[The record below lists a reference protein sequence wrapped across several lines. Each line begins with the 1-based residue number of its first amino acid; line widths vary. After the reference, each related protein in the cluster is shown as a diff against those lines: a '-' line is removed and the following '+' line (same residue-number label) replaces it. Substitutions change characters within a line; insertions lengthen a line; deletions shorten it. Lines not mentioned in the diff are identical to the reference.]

1 MRGFCL
7 EVSGDFAC
15 FTRPEFKVERVSY
28 PVITPSAARAIFE
41 AILWKPAII
50 WKIQKIEVLKPIRW
64 HSIRRNEVAQK
75 ATAGGAGIDITESRQ
90 QRASLI
96 LRDVKYRLH
105 AEFEFI
111 PPERRAKTVRPTPVW
126 LDDEDGF
133 VDLNDAKPR
142 ADETEAKYAAM
153 FERRARKGQFF
164 HQPYFGTREFPVDF
178 QLVEPAELE
187 NLPPITDD
195 APKLQGT
202 QNLGWMLYDLDYS
215 DPKTPTPYFYHAVMF
230 DGVIDVEKCR
240 AASEGVPEPFELF
253 AKRANVKERKR

>member
-1 MRGFCL
+1 MRGFVL
-7 EVSGDFAC
+7 DVSGDFAC

-64 HSIRRNEVAQK
+64 FSIRRNEVADK
-75 ATAGGAGIDITESRQ
+75 ASVGGAGIDINKSRQ

-111 PPERRAKTVRPTPVW
+111 PPERRAKTVRPTPAW

-133 VDLNDAKPR
+133 VDLRDGQPR

-153 FERRARKGQFF
+153 FERRAKKGQYF

-178 QLVEPAELE
+178 RLVEPSELAT
-187 NLPPITDD
+187 LPPITDA
-195 APKLQGT
+195 APELQGT

-215 DPKTPTPYFYHAVMF
+215 APQKNTPYFYHAVMF

-240 AASEGVPEPFELF
+240 AASEGVPEPRELF
-253 AKRANVKERKR
+253 AKRAEKKERNR

>member
-64 HSIRRNEVAQK
+64 FSIRRNEVADK
-75 ATAGGAGIDITESRQ
+75 ASVGGAGIDINKSRQ

-111 PPERRAKTVRPTPVW
+111 PPERRAQTVRPTPAW
-126 LDDEDGF
+126 LDDEDSF
-133 VDLNDAKPR
+133 VDLDDVKPR

-164 HQPYFGTREFPVDF
+164 HQPYLGTREFPVDF
-178 QLVEPAELE
+178 RLVEPSELE
-187 NLPPITDD
+187 TLAPIMND
-195 APKLQGT
+195 APELQGT
-202 QNLGWMLYDLDYS
+202 QSLGMMLYDLDYS
-215 DPKTPTPYFYHAVMF
+215 DPKNPTPYFYDAVMAN
-230 DGVIDVEKCR
+230 GVIDVEDCR
-240 AASEGVPEPFELF
+240 QKAGVPEPLELF
-253 AKRANVKERKR
+253 AKRAEKKERKR

>member
-41 AILWKPAII
+41 AILWRPAII

-64 HSIRRNEVAQK
+64 FSIVRNEVADK
-75 ATAGGAGIDITESRQ
+75 ASVDGAGIDINKSRQ

-111 PPERRAKTVRPTPVW
+111 PPERRMKTVHPTPAC
-126 LDDEDGF
+126 LDDEDR
-133 VDLNDAKPR
+133 R
-142 ADETEAKYAAM
+142 ADETEAKYAAW
-153 FERRARKGQFF
+153 FERRARKGQYFR
-164 HQPYFGTREFPVDF
+164 QPYFGTREFPVDF
-178 QLVEPAELE
+178 CLVEPAELE
-187 NLPPITDD
+187 NLPPITEK
-195 APKLQGT
+195 APELQGT
-202 QNLGWMLYDLDYS
+202 QSLGMMLYDLDYS
-215 DPKTPTPYFYHAVMF
+215 DPKNPTPYFYHAVMNN
-230 DGVIDVEKCR
+230 GVIDVEDCR
-240 AASEGVPEPFELF
+240 QKAGVPEPLELF
-253 AKRANVKERKR
+253 AKHAEKKECKR